1 MAQTSTRK
9 LSKLS
14 IGVGITAIILTLL
27 TVLGISVGIHNAN
40 VTSRKVSV
48 SDYEI
53 GAITEEGKIV
63 DSKLSIYME
72 EAETVDGL
80 EIELDSDSA
89 TVTYKVAFYDEDGK
103 FLSMTE
109 EQTGDFDNANVPE
122 NAKSFRI
129 VITPYEVD
137 GESVKLNVFNKSEY
151 IKQLTVRYNI

>member
-1 MAQTSTRK
+1 MASAKSVSKISLGVAITS
-9 LSKLS
+9 
-14 IGVGITAIILTLL
+14 ILL
-27 TVLGISVGIHNAN
+27 TVVTVLGVFVGIHNAN
-40 VTSRKVSV
+40 VTSKKVSA
-48 SDYEI
+48 SDYTV
-53 GAITEEGKIV
+53 GAITDEGKIV
-63 DSKLSIYME
+63 DSKLSVYMKE
-72 EAETVDGL
+72 TETVDGL
-80 EIELDSDSA
+80 EIELDSETA